1 MLCGTEKSGGRA
13 GGDRDEDVEGLCGEK
28 DDG

>member
-1 MLCGTEKSGGRA
+1 MLCGTEKAAGRA
-13 GGDRDEDVEGLCGEK
+13 GGDRDGDVEGLCGDE